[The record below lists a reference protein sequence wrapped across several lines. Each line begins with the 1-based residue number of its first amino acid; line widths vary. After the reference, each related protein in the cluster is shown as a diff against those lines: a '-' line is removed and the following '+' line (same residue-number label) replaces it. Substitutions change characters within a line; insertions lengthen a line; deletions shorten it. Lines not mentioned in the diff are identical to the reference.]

1 MMYGYKGDRFMALM
15 QKLKQYRSNIMK
27 TICSDQDIVDLIN
40 ETSGSTVPDR
50 SLIYKN
56 VFPYA
61 YTPDKTTDTN
71 TYVCFRIYV
80 PEIRNKTFKI
90 MNLVFYVFT
99 HQSHIRTSNGLR
111 TDLLAER
118 IEALFNGSMD
128 YGVGRL
134 TLTGVNDVNISNY
147 FHGLALEYSVS
158 EFNRPTING
167 NPRAGAK

>member
-1 MMYGYKGDRFMALM
+1 MALM
-15 QKLKQYRSNIMK
+15 QELRQYRSDIMK
-27 TICSDQDIVDLIN
+27 AICSDQGIVDLIN

-61 YTPDKTTDTN
+61 YVPDKTTDTN

-80 PEIRNKTFKI
+80 PEVRSKTFKI
-90 MNLVFYVFT
+90 MNLVFYAFT

-134 TLTGVNDVNISNY
+134 KLTGVNDVSISNS

-158 EFNRPTING
+158 EFNRPTVNG
-167 NPRAGAK
+167 DSKSGIT